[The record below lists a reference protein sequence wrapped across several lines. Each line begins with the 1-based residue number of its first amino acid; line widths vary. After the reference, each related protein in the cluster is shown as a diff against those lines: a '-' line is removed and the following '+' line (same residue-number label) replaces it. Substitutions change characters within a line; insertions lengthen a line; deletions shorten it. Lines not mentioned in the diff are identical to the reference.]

1 MALGVSRSFRIFLW
15 TWSHLSAIK
24 RSSVSPCWRLAED
37 VMAPLSEPTNTVWS
51 FPFTPQDW
59 AQTPLAVQAYVR
71 TLRDEVEQLHN
82 RVETLEARLTQNSTT
97 SSRPPSS
104 DSPYKKPRQRP
115 NATTRRK
122 AGGKPGHPGH
132 RQVLLAPTT
141 VHEVRPERCACGNT
155 TWALLRPYYTHQ
167 VLELPPIAM
176 EVTHWV
182 LHQGWCGDCGRWTKA
197 QVPAAQRIGYGP
209 RFSALMA
216 ELAGTY
222 GNGRRMVQTF
232 CASVLGVPISLGA
245 IQKVLNRV
253 VEAIEP
259 YYVVIAQQARQ

>member
-1 MALGVSRSFRIFLW
+1 MEP
-15 TWSHLSAIK
+15 WSESA
-24 RSSVSPCWRLAED
+24 R
-37 VMAPLSEPTNTVWS
+37 TVWP

-59 AQTPLAVQAYVR
+59 EQTPPAVQAYLHTVHDA
-71 TLRDEVEQLHN
+71 LGQLQE
-82 RVETLEARLTQNSTT
+82 RVDTLEARLTQNSTT

-104 DSPYKKPRQRP
+104 DSPYKKPRQHTNP
-115 NATTRRK
+115 TTRRK

-132 RQVLLAPTT
+132 RQVLLAPTI

-155 TWALLRPYYTHQ
+155 TLALLRPYYTHQ
-167 VLELPPIAM
+167 VLELPPIAI

-197 QVPAAQRIGYGP
+197 QVPAEQRIGYGP
-209 RFSALMA
+209 RFSALMG

-232 CASVLGVPISLGA
+232 CASVLQVSMSLGA
-245 IQKVLNRV
+245 IQKVLDRV
-253 VEAIEP
+253 TQAIEP
-259 YYVVIAQQARQ
+259 HYTAIASQARHAPVSQRPPAKPEA